1 MIEKPL
7 SKVTPGRPPADL
19 RDRVMR
25 AAASAPPERRRD
37 RRGLSRFDLGL
48 AATLALLLLGH
59 AVLSLHH
66 AQTSQPTL
74 VAERSQQAPPTEL
87 QSALDLEQLGARLE
101 KTQGAS
107 AGQTLTVAT
116 VLRTTS

>member
-7 SKVTPGRPPADL
+7 SRVRPGRPPADL
-19 RDRVMR
+19 REEVLR
-25 AAASAPPERRRD
+25 AAAAPAVRRRE
-37 RRGLSRFDLGL
+37 RGWTGFDLGL

-66 AQTSQPTL
+66 PQPSQPTL

-87 QSALDLEQLGARLE
+87 RSALDLEQLGARLE
-101 KTQGAS
+101 KARGAS

>member
-19 RDRVMR
+19 RDRVLR

-37 RRGLSRFDLGL
+37 RRGVSRFDLGL

-59 AVLSLHH
+59 GVLSLHH
-66 AQTSQPTL
+66 PQTSQPTL

-101 KTQGAS
+101 KTRGAS
-107 AGQTLTVAT
+107 TGQTLTVAT